1 MRLVA
6 LFTAL
11 LFATTVNA
19 QVALKKGDPAP
30 NDGVFLTNEQAAKI
44 LAEKEAQEQIC
55 KANTEY
61 EKQKIESVCTLEKNV
76 LQITLDTQKKK
87 YDEIVKLKDEENKR
101 LYEQIEESSADY
113 GAYWFAGGLAFGALL
128 AAGSSIAIFF
138 AATQTN
144 KAPSLIGVE

>member
-1 MRLVA
+1 MRVIA
-6 LFTAL
+6 LITAMM
-11 LFATTVNA
+11 FATSVSG
-19 QVALKKGDPAP
+19 QVALKAGEPAP
-30 NDGVFLTNEQAAKI
+30 ADGVFLTSEQAAKI

-113 GAYWFAGGLAFGALL
+113 GAYWFAGGLAFGALV

-138 AATQTN
+138 AAAQAN
-144 KAPSLIGVE
+144 KTPALIGAE

>member
-19 QVALKKGDPAP
+19 QVALKTGDPAP

-55 KANTEY
+55 KANTDGHLLPRE
-61 EKQKIESVCTLEKNV
+61 IIVTLWQPLV
-76 LQITLDTQKKK
+76 
-87 YDEIVKLKDEENKR
+87 
-101 LYEQIEESSADY
+101 
-113 GAYWFAGGLAFGALL
+113 
-128 AAGSSIAIFF
+128 
-138 AATQTN
+138 
-144 KAPSLIGVE
+144 

>member
-1 MRLVA
+1 MRIIA

-11 LFATTVNA
+11 VFAASVNA
-19 QVALKKGDPAP
+19 QVAIKAGDPAP
-30 NDGVFLTNEQAAKI
+30 ADGVFLTSTQAAKI
-44 LAEKEAQEQIC
+44 LAGKEAQEQIC

-61 EKQKIESVCTLEKNV
+61 EKQKIESVCALEKNV

-101 LYEQIEESSADY
+101 LYEQIEESTADY

-138 AATQTN
+138 AAAQAN
-144 KAPSLIGVE
+144 KTPALNGAE